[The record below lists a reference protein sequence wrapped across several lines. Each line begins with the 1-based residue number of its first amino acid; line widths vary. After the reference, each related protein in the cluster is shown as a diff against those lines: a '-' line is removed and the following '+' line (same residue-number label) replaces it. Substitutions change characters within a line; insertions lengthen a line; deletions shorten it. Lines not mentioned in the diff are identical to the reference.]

1 MNHRLLVLCFVSV
14 CYLSLT
20 TSCSDTAEYIAQIDR
35 LLADCEKVD
44 KELSDINPKAA
55 ELLYE
60 QSGETKK
67 RFKETVKNDTL
78 ELGFAKKLDLFLLAN
93 KRLRNFTGKQQ
104 HCLEGCRAAQTRLL
118 KLKKDMEAGAGERA
132 RYQEFLRTETQEV
145 KEIKSDCSTIAE
157 NYYMSKEAIEQF
169 QPEIE
174 RFIEQFVSP

>member
-1 MNHRLLVLCFVSV
+1 MCPRVDKLL
-14 CYLSLT
+14 T
-20 TSCSDTAEYIAQIDR
+20 
-35 LLADCEKVD
+35 DCGKVT
-44 KELSDINPKAA
+44 KELSEINPKEA

-60 QSGETKK
+60 KSAELKV

-93 KRLRNFTGKQQ
+93 KRLKHFAEKQN
-104 HCLEGCRAAQTRLL
+104 HCLEGCKAAQERLL
-118 KLKKDMEAGAGERA
+118 KLKKDIQAGSGERT
-132 RYQEFLRTETQEV
+132 RYEEFIRTETMEV
-145 KEIKSDCSTIAE
+145 AEIKNDGSALAM